1 MSRCRAQYSRM
12 LTRFPITS
20 PRWVTAILRCI
31 PASVTKIMRVMQLFR
46 LEGRDIPISNCS
58 DLGGSL
64 EEPSHLPVAPAQED
78 PCTTVVP
85 AQAGT
90 QGVGFPDGNLRNSYR
105 SPGRGGAVAA
115 RPVHPEYPGASAGC
129 IEGPAQLSVG
139 AGPTP
144 VLATELRG
152 PLESEQLQGHPSGC
166 AETVHPCYSLSVKTA
181 PPLPQLSTIHYP
193 PSTMEHRCPILSR
206 FVPRC
211 PTPDTNRGTPG
222 VPFFG
227 KVSHRPDRNGT
238 LWDAMGQ
245 LTGKSTHSAP
255 PQGAPAPLRGMR
267 PPQPATR
274 RREGR
279 GSTTCARAR

>member
-166 AETVHPCYSLSVKTA
+166 AGRTSVLFSQCENRTSLA
-181 PPLPQLSTIHYP
+181 PTIHYP
-193 PSTMEHRCPILSR
+193 LPTIHYGTPVSYFVPFCPAVSHARYEPWNTRCPIFRQS
-206 FVPRC
+206 VPSPR
-211 PTPDTNRGTPG
+211 
-222 VPFFG
+222 
-227 KVSHRPDRNGT
+227 
-238 LWDAMGQ
+238 
-245 LTGKSTHSAP
+245 
-255 PQGAPAPLRGMR
+255 
-267 PPQPATR
+267 
-274 RREGR
+274 
-279 GSTTCARAR
+279 